1 MFCKNCGRELP
12 KNVKFCPNCGVSL
25 ISGAGTKNV
34 WQKITDV
41 FSGIKFKIPKIN
53 KWVIL
58 SIIILVALSSGVLA
72 YYKGWISLP
81 SLSDDYIFNPKMKDT
96 PIESVVRIVVNQGT
110 DKEASGSGLLF
121 TKDGYILTNAHVVT
135 TSLGKGEKNIKVCYS
150 TKNNETKCEYDA
162 KFVDASE
169 SEDLAIIKVD
179 REIREIK
186 PYLLVVRG
194 DDESGA
200 KKTLPIGGEIKAVGF
215 PGVGGNTVT
224 VTKGIVAGYTNTEI
238 GFDDGSIQIIPHYI
252 KTDTE
257 INFGNSGGAI
267 FDQKNRFIG
276 VPTVINKDD
285 GGKIG
290 YIIYWN
296 NINIYLNQLVY
307 GGVLSLSDKQY
318 KERHYPSS
326 ENDLWDGIKSY
337 FKEDYNLAKEKLE
350 NYTKNK
356 PNDSRGWHYLCG
368 TYLDNNETEKLE
380 KCAEQLRSSNDQAAA
395 LSWLTTS
402 YYNSEIEGDN
412 NKAYESIMKAV
423 ALAPDSKTILD
434 IETYYEIILGKI
446 DDADK
451 TNKKSMDI
459 DPYESFVWYLK
470 GLIENERENYSEGIT
485 YIEYSFSLEPDAETA
500 SWLSDVY
507 WESEEPE
514 ELLKSL
520 EYGVAALILDQNVSD
535 VFSVSNKIFQ
545 IFNADTESSWSESL
559 DGMRQILDTL
569 EVDRSLLDPIANVS
583 DDKITD
589 FIKESGENKK
599 NDQETV
605 DGVRFYVKTI
615 VSWLYSFLGDKTMC
629 QYDYAD
635 KKVSDINNILN
646 KLEITDKSDQN
657 AFLQRYVLMECLCE
671 LDNYSNES
679 VGGCYNKKS
688 QTICGENKI
697 LTSDMGCLTG
707 DQACKKTYGGNA
719 YMGGDGMCACAS
731 GYEWNSNQTS
741 CIKSCPVR
749 THYSGGKC
757 VCDTGYISSGGSCLL
772 PSETCSSREY
782 YSDGSCHCNSSYP
795 VFRNGSC
802 ITHTEHCSLDWGGN
816 LYGTSD
822 GKGGTNCYCNSG
834 YVWNID
840 NSACASKASIDAICR
855 RDVGAGSYYLGYVE
869 NGKYMCSSNN

>member
-1 MFCKNCGRELP
+1 
-12 KNVKFCPNCGVSL
+12 VSL

-34 WQKITDV
+34 WQKITGT
-41 FSGIKFKIPKIN
+41 FSKIKFKIPKIN

-58 SIIILVALSSGVLA
+58 SIIILAAISSGALA

-81 SLSDDYIFNPKMKDT
+81 SLSNDYIFNPKMKDT

-238 GFDDGSIQIIPHYI
+238 EFDDGSIQIIPHHI

-307 GGVLSLSDKQY
+307 KGVLSLSDKQY
-318 KERHYPSS
+318 KKRHYPSS

-337 FKEDYNLAKEKLE
+337 FKEDYSLAKEKLE

-380 KCAEQLRSSNDQAAA
+380 KCAEQLRASSDQAVA
-395 LSWLTTS
+395 LSWLVSS
-402 YYNSEIEGDN
+402 YYNSEIEKDD
-412 NKAYESIMKAV
+412 NKAYESIMKA
-423 ALAPDSKTILD
+423 ATLAPNSQTILD
-434 IETYYEIILGKI
+434 METYYEIALGKI

-470 GLIENERENYSEGIT
+470 GLIENEKENYSEGIT
-485 YIEYSFSLEPDAETA
+485 DIEYSFLLEPDAQTA

-507 WESEEPE
+507 WESEDTED
-514 ELLKSL
+514 LLKSL
-520 EYGVAALILDQNVSD
+520 EYGVAALILDQNVGD

-545 IFNADTESSWSESL
+545 IFDADTESSWSESL

-569 EVDRSLLDPIANVS
+569 EIDRSLLDPIANVS
-583 DDKITD
+583 DDKIVN
-589 FIKESGENKK
+589 FVKEDDENK
-599 NDQETV
+599 TV
-605 DGVRFYVKTI
+605 EQATIDGVRFYIKTI
-615 VSWLYSFLGDKTMC
+615 ISWLYSFLGDKTMC
-629 QYDYAD
+629 HYDYTD

-646 KLEITDKSDQN
+646 TLEITDKSSQDI
-657 AFLQRYVLMECLCE
+657 FLQKYLLMECLCE
-671 LDNYSNES
+671 LEDYSNEA
-679 VGGCYNKKS
+679 VGACYNKKS
-688 QTICGENKI
+688 QTICGGNNI
-697 LTSDMGCLTG
+697 LTEDMECLTG
-707 DQACKKTYGGNA
+707 EQACKKMYGKNA
-719 YMGGDGMCACAS
+719 HMGEDGMCACNS
-731 GYEWNSNQTS
+731 GYEWNSAYTSCVLSCPNGMYGKGGQCWCNDDKVFKEGSCISRDVDCKSYFGPNSYSDNTGGRDTSNCYCYNGYQMNYEDTS
-741 CIKSCPVR
+741 CIPNCIDMVN
-749 THYSGGKC
+749 
-757 VCDTGYISSGGSCLL
+757 GYLGS
-772 PSETCSSREY
+772 
-782 YSDGSCHCNSSYP
+782 DN
-795 VFRNGSC
+795 
-802 ITHTEHCSLDWGGN
+802 
-816 LYGTSD
+816 
-822 GKGGTNCYCNSG
+822 NCYCN
-834 YVWNID
+834 
-840 NSACASKASIDAICR
+840 
-855 RDVGAGSYYLGYVE
+855 LGYSWD
-869 NGKYMCSSNN
+869 NTYNRCMAP